1 MPLGH
6 VNYIPTSWFGIAN
19 LTCSPLELATF
30 LPCSSLVKSVMGIFS
45 GRTERR
51 DIKSLWGD
59 SDKPAIAGLTGDS
72 PNLTKFPPTNHSPP
86 LGLLALDP
94 AINLSNL
101 CSAVIELSP
110 DPKSLL
116 LPLGGLIRS
125 YIPVTFLTSCGS
137 WPTAS
142 YCRRSFRLWVN
153 QCSNQVPWQWCT
165 AYIRWPSCCYVLWVC

>member
-1 MPLGH
+1 MFSTWAGNVSPLLVASEVSNGDDIFRKDRTTRHQIPLGRFWQTGH
-6 VNYIPTSWFGIAN
+6 CRAN
-19 LTCSPLELATF
+19 
-30 LPCSSLVKSVMGIFS
+30 
-45 GRTERR
+45 
-51 DIKSLWGD
+51 W
-59 SDKPAIAGLTGDS
+59 DS
-72 PNLTKFPPTNHSPP
+72 PTCYLTKFPPTNGSPP

-125 YIPVTFLTSCGS
+125 YIPVAFLTSCES

-153 QCSNQVPWQWCT
+153 QCSNQVPWQWCA
-165 AYIRWPSCCYVLWVC
+165 AYIRWPSFCYVLWVC